1 MKINMEQNK
10 IYTNLLSKTTLKRNV
25 TIILRPF
32 LFSLKMPS
40 TEDEA
45 IKFFFFT
52 VSPCIL
58 SHSIFYC
65 SKNCTLYMLLKH

>member
-1 MKINMEQNK
+1 MRLNLMKVNMEQNK

-32 LFSLKMPS
+32 PFSLKMPF

-45 IKFFFFT
+45 IIFFLLFHRASYPIQSFI
-52 VSPCIL
+52 VP
-58 SHSIFYC
+58 
-65 SKNCTLYMLLKH
+65 KNAHF